1 MVLLNMTVLT
11 VSSVKNGYTITNVLI
26 HAQMVIMEMI
36 LQSVKIVMLLVK
48 LVSGQVLINV
58 PNVKKDTI
66 NNQAQAQEKLDLSSL
81 MPLKNTQMSSN
92 V

>member
-26 HAQMVIMEMI
+26 HAQKVIMEMI